1 MSISSRVTAACA
13 ALALAATAAACSG
26 AGTPAPAPTA
36 VSGSSASSLVAT
48 RWWSTSAAQVGSTID
63 PKNPEALAG
72 KLHPSP
78 TQYCGILR
86 QTLAAGHSIL
96 PNVTAADPALLTSSR
111 AFVAELEAVAPSQVA
126 GPVKVV
132 GDAVLALVGSG
143 GDPARVKGIDAAAVR
158 KAASMVAANA
168 KRSCGVDLSS
178 GSV

>member
-1 MSISSRVTAACA
+1 MNRSTTV
-13 ALALAATAAACSG
+13 ALLAATVVAAPILAGCSGGGSAAAPKASTTSG
-26 AGTPAPAPTA
+26 P
-36 VSGSSASSLVAT
+36 VAT
-48 RWWSTSAAQVGSTID
+48 RWWSTSVAPAGSTID
-63 PKNPEALAG
+63 SKSPANVASR
-72 KLHPSP
+72 LHSSQ
-78 TQYCGILR
+78 TEYCGMLR

-143 GDPARVKGIDAAAVR
+143 GDPARVKGIDAAAVS

-178 GSV
+178 GSA